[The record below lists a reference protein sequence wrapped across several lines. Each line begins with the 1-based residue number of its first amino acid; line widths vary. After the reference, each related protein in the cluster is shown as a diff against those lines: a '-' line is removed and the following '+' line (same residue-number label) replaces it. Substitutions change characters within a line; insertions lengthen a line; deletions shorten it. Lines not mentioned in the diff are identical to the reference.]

1 MNMWRVLR
9 DNDVHMRI
17 VPMATGESR
26 RAAAMLTLA
35 ACTMLIAGCG
45 RDHGGSTA
53 PAPSQPDPS
62 AEVITSVPLGP
73 VAGAAQSTLATRL
86 PNPYSNDAQAVQQ
99 GQDLYI
105 KMNCAGCHGYGAKGG
120 MGPNLTDG
128 YWRYGGV
135 PASIFNSIY
144 QGRPQGMPAWNPALP
159 TQDIWKIVAY
169 IQSLGGSY
177 PAHLYQAW
185 MQGDKPG
192 DVVPGDVAGTVP
204 PGTSNS
210 SVPEPKASPAKPQSA
225 PAVNDVAPAPGTGK

>member
-1 MNMWRVLR
+1 MKVQRVPHDNNLR
-9 DNDVHMRI
+9 VRNVCI
-17 VPMATGESR
+17 ATGWSR
-26 RAAAMLTLA
+26 RAPAMLALV

-45 RDHGGSTA
+45 RDRGGSSAAA
-53 PAPSQPDPS
+53 PTQPDPG
-62 AEVITSVPLGP
+62 AGVITSVPLGP
-73 VAGAAQSTLATRL
+73 VAGAAESTLATRL

-99 GQDLYI
+99 GKDLYI

-192 DVVPGDVAGTVP
+192 DNVPGDVAGTVP
-204 PGTSNS
+204 PATSKS
-210 SVPEPKASPAKPQSA
+210 SVPQPKATPAAAQSA